1 MFFGG
6 TNFGFMSGANHITTN
21 NIMVFPFYAPD
32 VTSYMTHAPQQFP
45 DVRTAVIAYLNT
57 SFGELDRL
65 YALDKATAFQPETAT
80 PEQKAFA
87 AARLAAG
94 AEMLRDL
101 WYTAWVTSAV
111 P

>member
-1 MFFGG
+1 M
-6 TNFGFMSGANHITTN
+6 
-21 NIMVFPFYAPD
+21 D
-32 VTSYMTHAPQQFP
+32 VTAHMTHAPQLFP
-45 DVRTAVIAYLNT
+45 NVRVAVIAYLNT

-65 YALDKATAFQPETAT
+65 YSLDKAVAFQPETAT

-101 WYTAWVTSAV
+101 WYTAWVTSAA